1 MKTRVLTAI
10 AIILCVFPPLFFGG
24 WLLEALAVFVVCTSS
39 YEFIHVLLEN
49 KRWEMICT
57 IIMAAWVLGLNFIP
71 EKFLM
76 AYWICALI
84 FFWSLPVFTKDVNEN
99 AGLSMTAFAM
109 ILGFCYMSIRI
120 LIPNFHYLWT
130 IVFATYGSDTGA
142 YFAGRF
148 FGKHKMN
155 ERVSPKKTWEGFFG
169 GWVFGF
175 ILSYAMSFLYVSTLD
190 PTINLA
196 ICALAPVF
204 AELGDLCFSA
214 FKRAHEVKDF
224 SDLLP
229 GHGGILDRI
238 DSLLMNILLFGII
251 FTIL

>member
-1 MKTRVLTAI
+1 MKESHQKDLGRLLRWMGLWFYSQLCDVL
-10 AIILCVFPPLFFGG
+10 
-24 WLLEALAVFVVCTSS
+24 
-39 YEFIHVLLEN
+39 
-49 KRWEMICT
+49 
-57 IIMAAWVLGLNFIP
+57 
-71 EKFLM
+71 
-76 AYWICALI
+76 
-84 FFWSLPVFTKDVNEN
+84 
-99 AGLSMTAFAM
+99 
-109 ILGFCYMSIRI
+109 
-120 LIPNFHYLWT
+120 
-130 IVFATYGSDTGA
+130 
-142 YFAGRF
+142 
-148 FGKHKMN
+148 
-155 ERVSPKKTWEGFFG
+155 
-169 GWVFGF
+169 
-175 ILSYAMSFLYVSTLD
+175 LYVSTLD

>member
-1 MKTRVLTAI
+1 MKESHQKRPGKA
-10 AIILCVFPPLFFGG
+10 
-24 WLLEALAVFVVCTSS
+24 SS
-39 YEFIHVLLEN
+39 VD
-49 KRWEMICT
+49 
-57 IIMAAWVLGLNFIP
+57 G
-71 EKFLM
+71 
-76 AYWICALI
+76 
-84 FFWSLPVFTKDVNEN
+84 SLV
-99 AGLSMTAFAM
+99 
-109 ILGFCYMSIRI
+109 
-120 LIPNFHYLWT
+120 
-130 IVFATYGSDTGA
+130 
-142 YFAGRF
+142 
-148 FGKHKMN
+148 
-155 ERVSPKKTWEGFFG
+155 
-169 GWVFGF
+169 F

-251 FTIL
+251 LQFYNCFKIYLIFIW